1 MFGKKKTKNL
11 KSSYRRYFIEKN
23 HEIFKFK
30 YGFTI
35 VLCKKKQHFLI
46 SCKKRYSETL
56 KYRYRFI

>member
-35 VLCKKKQHFLI
+35 DLCKKNSIF
-46 SCKKRYSETL
+46 
-56 KYRYRFI
+56 